1 MYVTPLYYGTQPNT
15 PLVYATPFAS
25 SSCPPKCSPV
35 FFFFYLFVF
44 FLMFFL
50 LMGFF
55 LGVFLRLSSLDSEPD
70 IRIAQRVVRK
80 TNQPSGYLY
89 QNEGGL
95 EGGHFMACSVAD

>member
-1 MYVTPLYYGTQPNT
+1 
-15 PLVYATPFAS
+15 
-25 SSCPPKCSPV
+25 
-35 FFFFYLFVF
+35 
-44 FLMFFL
+44 MFFL
-50 LMGFF
+50 LMVFIF
-55 LGVFLRLSSLDSEPD
+55 IFFLRLSSLDSEPD

>member
-1 MYVTPLYYGTQPNT
+1 MEPNQTPPLCTLHPLLPLHALPNVH
-15 PLVYATPFAS
+15 LSFFCFVFLFDVFS
-25 SSCPPKCSPV
+25 SYV
-35 FFFFYLFVF
+35 FF
-44 FLMFFL
+44 
-50 LMGFF
+50 
-55 LGVFLRLSSLDSEPD
+55 FLRLSSLDSEPD

>member
-35 FFFFYLFVF
+35 FFFLIWF
-44 FLMFFL
+44 FFFMFFL
-50 LMGFF
+50 LMVFF
-55 LGVFLRLSSLDSEPD
+55 FLRLSSLDSEPD

>member
-1 MYVTPLYYGTQPNT
+1 MEPNQTPPLCTLHPLLPLHALPNVH
-15 PLVYATPFAS
+15 LS
-25 SSCPPKCSPV
+25 
-35 FFFFYLFVF
+35 FFFNLFFFNVF
-44 FLMFFL
+44 SSY
-50 LMGFF
+50 GFF
-55 LGVFLRLSSLDSEPD
+55 FFLRLSSLDSEPD